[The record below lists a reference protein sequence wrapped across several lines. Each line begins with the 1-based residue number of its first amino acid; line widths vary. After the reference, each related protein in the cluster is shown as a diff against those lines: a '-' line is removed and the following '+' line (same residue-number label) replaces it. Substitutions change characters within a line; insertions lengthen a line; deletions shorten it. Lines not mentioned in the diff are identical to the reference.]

1 MPASLISMLIVFV
14 AVTRWN
20 GYGLITVPFVSLG
33 VILGGYLIGGYYRA
47 VYWFSTD
54 WQFYISIVLGY
65 LAFGA
70 NIFIYKR
77 YDTKKI
83 LSKTGQLIL
92 LLIVDYVLFCGIQ
105 YLAYFLLTLGQTSN
119 MIYSYTDTSGN
130 LKELMI
136 VAKPTSGWV
145 YNLFALI
152 VLIVGALILRSQGV
166 VVNAKQKLIDDK
178 RNALLDEEDK
188 KFSIEEV
195 EEDET
200 SSNDESATDESKNE

>member
-77 YDTKKI
+77 YETKKF
-83 LSKTGQLIL
+83 LSKTGQLII
-92 LLIVDYVLFCGIQ
+92 LLIIDYVLFSGIQ
-105 YLAYFLLTLGQTSN
+105 YLAYFLLTLGNTSN
-119 MIYSYTDTSGN
+119 MIYSYTDTAGN
-130 LKELMI
+130 VKQLMI

-145 YNLFALI
+145 YNLFAFI
-152 VLIVGALILRSQGV
+152 VLVVGALILRSQGV
-166 VVNAKQKLIDDK
+166 IVNAKQKLIDDK
-178 RNALLDEEDK
+178 RNAEFDEIDR

-195 EEDET
+195 EDEE
-200 SSNDESATDESKNE
+200 SSNDESSESDESKNE